1 MGSEISI
8 IAKMDLTKM
17 KRKTQNLLESVIS
30 KLDYLNIIAKYFCGA
45 LLFISTFCIAFQ
57 IVVRFLLDKFGLNFS
72 APWTEEVARYVF
84 VWVVFIGTGVISRHA
99 GLIAVEMVPQYL
111 TPPYGKYIKLIGII
125 ITVIFFAVL
134 IRIGFHY
141 TNESIIETSPVLRI
155 SMAWVYAALPIGAL
169 LTVMNLLAISI
180 EALFFEKE
188 IIATDSDFVAD

>member
-1 MGSEISI
+1 
-8 IAKMDLTKM
+8 M
-17 KRKTQNLLESVIS
+17 KRKTQKLLESVIS
-30 KLDYLNIIAKYFCGA
+30 MLDYLNIIAKYFCGA

-57 IVVRFLLDKFGLNFS
+57 IVVRFLLDRFGLNFS

-111 TPPYGKYIKLIGII
+111 TPPYGKYIKLIGIV

-155 SMAWVYAALPIGAL
+155 SMAWVYAALPVGAL